1 MQPVGPHDAGAG
13 RAALGSATLYAWRRT
28 RGLRAPRLVCC
39 CCVMSAGGTRS
50 PTPPLTARASRQV
63 PAGGAGGRG
72 AAADQARA
80 ALLAPARRGLRGR
93 RRGRGG
99 ARRVRGRP
107 RHVRQRRRRRRL
119 PGRGPG
125 TYFPLPCERE
135 VSAALPSW
143 RACCSAAAAGMVSM
157 RMHRPR
163 MLHAPLAWI
172 VRHRT
177 SEQVCAC
184 LLMLASHRS
193 CASRG
198 RERGAAA
205 QVAALVAAGPEPAPR
220 APAELSGGA
229 DPLRLRLAA
238 QLDAGGSALRLRCEL
253 TNRLTAE
260 VRGVG
265 LRRAP
270 RPRPAPPA
278 RRPQG
283 GGRPADGT
291 LRAHALRV
299 GAAGACLLRAERDWR
314 AASARRLHGRRRGG
328 VLTGGGRAAPGWRWA
343 ARSWRTCGCRRR
355 TASRR
360 CPRARP
366 RPGMSASAWRPLA
379 RCACSRCSRCPRS
392 RPSCPVRP
400 ARACAPR
407 GGACGLCSCRSGHST
422 AYLVPAQSG
431 VRRGAAAPRRAAG
444 RGAER
449 PGARGAAQATTPRCG
464 AACWR
469 CRRPRS
475 WRRRP
480 RPGRPRSSS
489 SAGRPWRAVR
499 ARRPR
504 ASASCDGSLP
514 GAASASSGG
523 RRRGCV
529 CHCKRARPQP
539 PFSAGVRRRRL
550 SGRICIATA
559 PPHAPRRAPSW
570 VRAAL
575 LSGARA
581 SRRGGGGRGGRA
593 GRRGRRGAAGGP
605 GARAAGALRAAAAA
619 RAGRLPGRVLRCARG
634 AAPDRSAAPRML
646 VRGWLRWGPGWLCC
660 GAVVALP
667 ARTPCH
673 VLTSP
678 TAALP

>member
-50 PTPPLTARASRQV
+50 RTPPLTARASRQV

-299 GAAGACLLRAERDWR
+299 GAAGACLLRA
-314 AASARRLHGRRRGG
+314 ASARRLHHGRRHGRRRGAA
-328 VLTGGGRAAPGWRWA
+328 LTGGGRAVRQAGAGRPARGGRAAAAGAPLPAA
-343 ARSWRTCGCRRR
+343 ARGRDRGLGCQLPRGGLWRAARAAAAHAARAVGRPARCAPRAPACRAAAPAGCAVVGAGTRRR
-355 TASRR
+355 TWSRR
-360 CPRARP
+360 RVGCDAAPPRLAERQAAALSGRAR
-366 RPGMSASAWRPLA
+366 AA
-379 RCACSRCSRCPRS
+379 RR
-392 RPSCPVRP
+392 
-400 ARACAPR
+400 
-407 GGACGLCSCRSGHST
+407 
-422 AYLVPAQSG
+422 
-431 VRRGAAAPRRAAG
+431 
-444 RGAER
+444 
-449 PGARGAAQATTPRCG
+449 
-464 AACWR
+464 
-469 CRRPRS
+469 
-475 WRRRP
+475 RRRP
-480 RPGRPRSSS
+480 R
-489 SAGRPWRAVR
+489 AAVR
-499 ARRPR
+499 
-504 ASASCDGSLP
+504 
-514 GAASASSGG
+514 
-523 RRRGCV
+523 
-529 CHCKRARPQP
+529 
-539 PFSAGVRRRRL
+539 
-550 SGRICIATA
+550 
-559 PPHAPRRAPSW
+559 
-570 VRAAL
+570 
-575 LSGARA
+575 
-581 SRRGGGGRGGRA
+581 RA
-593 GRRGRRGAAGGP
+593 GAVAG
-605 GARAAGALRAAAAA
+605 RAAGAAGRALGARGLLPALGVHGMRCAPAA
-619 RAGRLPGRVLRCARG
+619 RAPRRLAMAHCRERHQRAAEAGGEDASVTATELAPKLHSRLVSG
-634 AAPDRSAAPRML
+634 AAGYLRAFASPQRPRMPLAARPPGYAPR
-646 VRGWLRWGPGWLCC
+646 C
-660 GAVVALP
+660 
-667 ARTPCH
+667 
-673 VLTSP
+673 
-678 TAALP
+678 